1 MTFKSAILS
10 LMWKPQSGRGA
21 GLHTLRGGTWK
32 PWWQRGVVWLKCACI
47 VYNFIFPSVPWSGQ
61 IQLSLSFHLYV
72 FYRFVIRESFLHTD
86 VLVLQER
93 TNVSVS
99 INRSPYAHGFKYT
112 QPISAL
118 LLPKMSSEACAFMNE
133 IQASVKYHS

>member
-1 MTFKSAILS
+1 MRLQHRLPTLSENVTGRPSCYKTCLPILK
-10 LMWKPQSGRGA
+10 LKMC
-21 GLHTLRGGTWK
+21 
-32 PWWQRGVVWLKCACI
+32 VVWLKCACI

-112 QPISAL
+112 QPIGAL
-118 LLPKMSSEACAFMNE
+118 SLPEMSSEACAFMHE
-133 IQASVKYHS
+133 IQACVE